1 MEGYHQ
7 RSPGRAAAS
16 QKPLEQSVGPKNME
30 PRYVNLN
37 INMAEAAPRIRR
49 LRSLAAAAVSPAA
62 SRILCSGLGGDD
74 AVAERGLDL
83 TPLSEILD
91 RPSISFGAEVS
102 GVDLRELAD
111 HGVGCDELYAAVV
124 RHGVLIFR
132 DQTLTEDQE
141 IKLAQAFPHN
151 SEFRPP
157 ALEYLGNTD
166 KHGNRLERFVRGGRY
181 WHVDGSQNALP
192 MVVTWISAA
201 ERASVKCGGSSTL
214 FASGV
219 RALELLG
226 PAERELALSLAVR
239 YSTRDPHTHERAG
252 VEAGPG
258 TDRNSGAPALSPLLR
273 NHDLEHG
280 YDWLCNPLVRHHPET
295 GRPSLWPSPGDME
308 CLEDIETAEAMTPEE
323 SSRLLQQLLA
333 PGTQDE
339 HVYAHEWKVG
349 DVVCW
354 DNRSMLHSTE
364 SYDYDHASRHMHL
377 ASMKG
382 PPSQGS
388 PDVGRIPLR
397 VGPVI
402 AGLPEIRKLW
412 WGEEDPRQY
421 VMGSRGKVQ
430 TFASKQNE

>member
-1 MEGYHQ
+1 M
-7 RSPGRAAAS
+7 GRQAHT
-16 QKPLEQSVGPKNME
+16 
-30 PRYVNLN
+30 
-37 INMAEAAPRIRR
+37 
-49 LRSLAAAAVSPAA
+49 
-62 SRILCSGLGGDD
+62 
-74 AVAERGLDL
+74 LDL
-83 TPLSEILD
+83 TPLSELLS
-91 RPSISFGAEVS
+91 RPGISFGAEVS
-102 GVDLRELAD
+102 GFDLRELAD
-111 HGVGCDELYAAVV
+111 HGVGANDVYSAVV
-124 RHGVLIFR
+124 QHGVLVFR
-132 DQTLTEDQE
+132 GQTLTEEQE
-141 IKLAQAFPHN
+141 VRLAQAFPHN
-151 SEFRPP
+151 ADFRPP

-166 KHGNRLERFVRGGRY
+166 KHGERLEQFVRGGRY

-192 MVVTWISAA
+192 MVITWISAA
-201 ERASVKCGGSSTL
+201 ERASVQCGGSSTL

-219 RALELLG
+219 RALELLT
-226 PAERELALSLAVR
+226 PADQALAHSLAVR

-252 VEAGPG
+252 VKAGPG

-323 SSRLLQQLLA
+323 SSQVLQQLLA

-339 HVYAHEWKVG
+339 HVYAHKWEVG

-377 ASMKG
+377 CSMKG
-382 PPSQGS
+382 PPEQGS
-388 PDVGRIPLR
+388 PLPGRIPLR

-412 WGEEDPRQY
+412 WGEDDPRQF

-430 TFASKQNE
+430 TFAKSKQQH